1 MSNHVGIGEKGNVAF
16 EYFSDGYS
24 LSMNDAGIVN
34 KGNELFI
41 SYGAR
46 SNDQLLQ
53 YYGFVEEDNPHD
65 VYVMPPLREWDID
78 ALEKACGRVFNSG
91 RLQKL
96 EKAGLLGMSKDEM
109 KLDSSEDE
117 NANRRGGVVISRSGG
132 LDPAIM
138 TALRALVSS
147 EEEWEEAGEAVG
159 NFFAENSGGNENERL
174 ARLAAKTALELELS
188 SKSTTLEYDEQT
200 LRKINSGRSD
210 GLNNNDSKLAL
221 EFRIEK
227 KKMLLETINK
237 LL

>member
-1 MSNHVGIGEKGNVAF
+1 
-16 EYFSDGYS
+16 
-24 LSMNDAGIVN
+24 MNDAGIVN